1 MKDNEHT
8 YILPFEE
15 SIGIGAGCVAYGL
28 NKPNISAPQDT
39 LDSHSWN
46 SKFTLREELRN
57 MKAKQGNLKIV
68 LAGLLLAILMASMDN
83 TIVATAMGTIV
94 GELGGLDKFVWVTS
108 AYMVAEMA
116 GMPIFGKLSD
126 MFGRKKFFIF
136 GLIVFLIGSILCG
149 TAESITQLSIYR
161 AIQGIG
167 GGALIPI
174 AFTIMFDTVPVEQR
188 GKLGGLFG
196 AVFGLSSIFGP
207 LLGAYITDY
216 INWQWVFYVNIPLG
230 LLAFVFIVFFY
241 KESPVHSK
249 QKIDWWGSV
258 TLVGAVVSLMFALE
272 LGGHKYEWNSGM
284 IVGLFTI
291 FAVLFAA
298 FIFIER
304 KVTDPIIS
312 FPMFKVRL
320 FSTSNLL
327 GLLSGMAFIT
337 ASVYIPIYIQ
347 GVLGGTA
354 TNSGL
359 VLLPMMLGSVVSA
372 TTGGFL
378 MNKWSY
384 RKIMIVFSVIFTVGM
399 FLLTTLTPDTG
410 RFLVT
415 IYMILTGLGIGATF
429 SVLTNAA
436 IHHFEPSQ
444 RGSVNSTVSF
454 IRSLGM
460 TLGITVFGI
469 IQRNEFSAK
478 LNDIFAAMGQD
489 QGQMSNNP
497 AFTDPRV
504 LLAPEARAAIPP
516 EVLNKIT
523 SALSTSITQTFL
535 WALIPTALAFIIA
548 IMMSKEK
555 LGSSVEYQKTVS
567 EN

>member
-1 MKDNEHT
+1 MKSNQSK
-8 YILPFEE
+8 L
-15 SIGIGAGCVAYGL
+15 GL
-28 NKPNISAPQDT
+28 
-39 LDSHSWN
+39 
-46 SKFTLREELRN
+46 
-57 MKAKQGNLKIV
+57 V
-68 LAGLLLAILMASMDN
+68 LAGLLLSILMASMDN

-94 GELGGLDKFVWVTS
+94 GELGGFDKFVWVTS

-126 MFGRKKFFIF
+126 MFGRKRFFIF

-149 TAESITQLSIYR
+149 TAETITQLSIYR

-216 INWQWVFYVNIPLG
+216 ISWKWVFYVNIPLG
-230 LLAFVFIVFFY
+230 LIALIFIAGFY
-241 KESPVHSK
+241 KESPVHTK
-249 QKIDWWGSV
+249 QKIDWWGAA

-272 LGGHKYEWNSGM
+272 LGGNHYAWDSVE
-284 IVGLFTI
+284 ILGLFTA
-291 FAVLFAA
+291 FAVLFIA
-298 FIFIER
+298 FILIER
-304 KVTDPIIS
+304 KVSEPIIS
-312 FPMFKVRL
+312 FPMFKNRL
-320 FSTSNLL
+320 FTTSNIL

-372 TTGGFL
+372 TGGGFL

-384 RKIMIVFSVIFTVGM
+384 RRIMIIFTFIFIIGM
-399 FLLTTLTPDTG
+399 VLLTTLTPDTS
-410 RFLVT
+410 RWLVT
-415 IYMILTGLGIGATF
+415 VYMILTGLGIGATF
-429 SVLTNAA
+429 SVISNAA
-436 IHHFEPSQ
+436 IHHFDPSQ
-444 RGSVNSTVSF
+444 RGSVNSTVAF
-454 IRSLGM
+454 VRSLGM

-469 IQRNEFSAK
+469 IQRNDFTSK
-478 LNDIFAAMGQD
+478 LEEIFASMGQGGMTD
-489 QGQMSNNP
+489 NP
-497 AFTDPRV
+497 ALQDPRV
-504 LLAPEARAAIPP
+504 LLAPEARAQIPGP
-516 EVLNKIT
+516 ILNDIT
-523 SALSTSITQTFL
+523 DMLSSSITQTFM
-535 WALIPTALAFIIA
+535 WALIPTVLAFVA
-548 IMMSKEK
+548 ALLMSKDR
-555 LGSSVEYQKTVS
+555 LSDSVEFQQSLREKS
-567 EN
+567 K